1 MKKLSGDIKARL
13 LNRKYKNEN
22 RIGMLIF
29 GTIMVAQAIVLIM
42 IIVVKIIDGLISFF
56 WNQSEL
62 GNKEFWIVVLG
73 LSTLLSSMWIWDMI
87 SNEAKEKE
95 DEEQIDRIRALH
107 FDPTYRASGSK
118 TREEA
123 EKYVSTYNYL
133 RFREKELFIIG
144 FIVGAKHR
152 GNIEDGD
159 I

>member
-22 RIGMLIF
+22 RIGLLIF

>member
-133 RFREKELFIIG
+133 RFREKELFLIG